1 MACPIPQGAHK
12 EAWMEYK
19 KNSQSAKTVISS
31 AKEKK
36 QNECAS
42 DVNDPEHQS
51 EISRMAKQ
59 MVNDESVSTGE
70 S

>member
-1 MACPIPQGAHK
+1 
-12 EAWMEYK
+12 MEYK